1 MIDFFVL
8 RESFDSVYRYNIKKD
23 SDGDYSADVITDDGS
38 KLRMIMY
45 KRTPDEWHVGF
56 ARNSKGDMTG
66 EGDALKIMATAL
78 DFTQNIIK
86 KEKPKVV
93 SFNSEGG
100 RMKKSDDKGSRT
112 RLYTR
117 MANKY
122 ASKLGYRV
130 TKQDYAYGNN
140 TTEFN
145 LVRK

>member
-1 MIDFFVL
+1 MKDWFEF
-8 RESFDSVYRYNIKKD
+8 RESFDKGYKFTMKTD
-23 SDGDYSADVITDDGS
+23 KDGDYSADVITDDGS
-38 KLRMIMY
+38 KLRLIMY

-56 ARNSKGDMTG
+56 ARNSKGDVTG

-78 DFTQNIIK
+78 DFTQKVIK

-112 RLYTR
+112 RLYVR

-122 ASKLGYRV
+122 APKLGYRV
-130 TKQDYAYGNN
+130 THKDYGYGDN